1 MEDNIMSILNNML
14 KVCGTIVEGCGKTLV
29 DCVEVIEQE
38 RKEYK
43 ASEQYVKDMEEREI
57 MKQEIKENWA
67 QIKKNINE
75 ARSSYNNYKSR
86 VGK

>member
-1 MEDNIMSILNNML
+1 MSIINNML

-43 ASEQYVKDMEEREI
+43 ASEEYKRECEEREI
-57 MKQEIKENWA
+57 MKQEISESWA
-67 QIKKNINE
+67 QIKKNVKD
-75 ARSSYNNYKSR
+75 ARESYNNYKTR